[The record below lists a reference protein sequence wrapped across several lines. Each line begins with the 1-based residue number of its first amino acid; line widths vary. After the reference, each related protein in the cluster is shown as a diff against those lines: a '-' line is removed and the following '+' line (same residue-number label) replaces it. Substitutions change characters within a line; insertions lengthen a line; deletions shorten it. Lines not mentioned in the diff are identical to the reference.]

1 MQVEVAIIGACET
14 KSLSIVLGH
23 AIAGAL
29 RARRRGRGGTLT
41 GPCPVLDL
49 EVEWVRP
56 DLGQSLQP
64 FQVPLPANRSRV
76 KDVGQAV

>member
-1 MQVEVAIIGACET
+1 MQEKVAIIGACEA
-14 KSLSIVLGH
+14 KYLSIVQLY

-29 RARRRGRGGTLT
+29 RARRRGRGETLT

-56 DLGQSLQP
+56 HLGQSLQP

-76 KDVGQAV
+76 EDVGQAV